1 MTPCQLRQF
10 RRLLVALVLQALAL
24 TIALSLDID
33 RMMQTVQRLG
43 GQKSDVTE
51 WQSMVVT
58 ARPLTDTMDK
68 LRQVNEYFN
77 HKIAFYDD
85 IAVWGQSDY
94 WATPAETLAMGRG
107 DCEDFAIAKY
117 FSLQLAGVP
126 IEQLRIV
133 YVKARIGGSRSSI
146 QQAHMVLVYY
156 PAPDAEPW
164 VLDNL
169 ITDLRL
175 ASQRTDLTPVF
186 SFNSQGIWTSI
197 SGSDPAAAGGVGRL
211 SRWQDLLQRARREGF
226 D

>member
-1 MTPCQLRQF
+1 MTPCQPRQF

-51 WQSMVVT
+51 WQSMVAT
-58 ARPLTDTMDK
+58 ARSLTDTMDK

-85 IAVWGQSDY
+85 TAVWGQSDY